1 MTRLDAAIRRLQ
13 AQRMCLDAAVAQ
25 IAGKPGIVLELGLG
39 NGRSYDHLRTA
50 LPDRQIFVFDRN
62 VSPHPDCIP
71 PDENMYLGEMDEML
85 NSAARDLGPS
95 AIMAHA
101 DIGYGDAVK
110 SAKNVAL
117 IGPLIMPLLCPGA
130 VVVSDRALNFPE
142 VEAMELPEG
151 VPDGLYFMQR
161 RL

>member
-1 MTRLDAAIRRLQ
+1 MTKNDRRRHLYSQANLQ
-13 AQRMCLDAAVAQ
+13 RALEITIGTGTVIKGFDEAVSNMKL
-25 IAGKPGIVLELGLG
+25 GDKGRFVL
-39 NGRSYDHLRTA
+39 
-50 LPDRQIFVFDRN
+50 P
-62 VSPHPDCIP
+62 PH
-71 PDENMYLGEMDEML
+71 
-85 NSAARDLGPS
+85 
-95 AIMAHA
+95 
-101 DIGYGDAVK
+101 IGYGDAVK

-142 VEAMELPEG
+142 VEAMDLPEG

>member
-71 PDENMYLGEMDEML
+71 PDENMYLGEMDEIG
-85 NSAARDLGPS
+85 ARQL
-95 AIMAHA
+95 
-101 DIGYGDAVK
+101 
-110 SAKNVAL
+110 
-117 IGPLIMPLLCPGA
+117 
-130 VVVSDRALNFPE
+130 RA
-142 VEAMELPEG
+142 
-151 VPDGLYFMQR
+151 GLDPTIE
-161 RL
+161 